1 MKPIAVIILNW
12 NGEKLLREF
21 LPSVCRYTPE
31 NIADIIVADNGSTDA
46 SVPLLKEKFP
56 RVRLLELGKNHGF
69 AEGYNRAIGSL
80 DYPYVVLLNSDVEV
94 SENWLPPLYEYCET
108 HTDVA
113 ACQPKI
119 RSYRNKEY
127 FEYAGA
133 SGGYLDKYGFPFC
146 RGRIFNTIEKDN
158 GQYDN
163 NTDIFWATGACLFIR
178 TEIYKKAG
186 GLDKEFFAHMEEID
200 LCWRVLLL
208 GNHIAVVPQS
218 IVYHLGGATL
228 SASNPRKTYL
238 NFRNNLLMLYKN
250 LPRKEGKK
258 ILFFRRLYDTAALFK
273 FLLSGKT
280 RDAKAIWDAHND
292 FRKMS
297 KRYVHQPQKNLLNSF
312 PEGKRNLTWDYFLK
326 GKKTF

>member
-1 MKPIAVIILNW
+1 
-12 NGEKLLREF
+12 
-21 LPSVCRYTPE
+21 
-31 NIADIIVADNGSTDA
+31 
-46 SVPLLKEKFP
+46 
-56 RVRLLELGKNHGF
+56 
-69 AEGYNRAIGSL
+69 
-80 DYPYVVLLNSDVEV
+80 
-94 SENWLPPLYEYCET
+94 
-108 HTDVA
+108 
-113 ACQPKI
+113 
-119 RSYRNKEY
+119 
-127 FEYAGA
+127 
-133 SGGYLDKYGFPFC
+133 
-146 RGRIFNTIEKDN
+146 
-158 GQYDN
+158 
-163 NTDIFWATGACLFIR
+163 
-178 TEIYKKAG
+178 
-186 GLDKEFFAHMEEID
+186 MEEID
-200 LCWRVLLL
+200 ICWRVLLL
-208 GNHIAVVPQS
+208 GKRIAVVPQS